1 MNKKEG
7 KCSFVY
13 SKKHTVPVLSLESVS
28 PFSSRRGWMGGPYGL
43 DAAALKSF
51 CADALML

>member
-28 PFSSRRGWMGGPYGL
+28 LFSSRRGWMGGPYGL